1 MVGEIIIS
9 EAVKTTVSEVIDR
22 IIAPKIKQFSERI
35 GLTYEKLLIPK
46 GEHFTEYLN
55 RSYKKHS
62 IVNTLVLRNRQM
74 LLKDIYQPLTLIIN
88 RNGHQKDEYKIEGYP
103 KNLLDQYRCLL
114 ITDTA
119 GMGKSTIMKRMFLD
133 VIENGYGIPIFI
145 DLRRLSE
152 KKNIIDEIQEQINA
166 LSKKFDTQL
175 LLEFLQMGDFIFFF
189 DGFDEIATI
198 NLECVISDLKSFVSK
213 VGDCRFV
220 LTSRPESALS
230 CFGEFQQC
238 SIRPLLKKEAYE
250 LLRKYDEQGEMSRL
264 LIEKLRTGQFS
275 MIDDFLKNPLLV
287 SLLFA
292 AFDYKQTI
300 PLKKHIFYRQVYDA
314 YFDSHDLSKGD
325 GYIHEK
331 KCKLATDDFNRVL
344 RAIGFLCLKKGTI
357 EYHKDEILQI
367 IEHSKAMCQDL
378 VFDSSDLLDD
388 LLSAVPLFCHDGYYY
403 KWSHKSLQE
412 YFAAQ
417 FIYLDTKNNQDAIL
431 SALFNSDRVDNY
443 LNILDIYYD
452 IDRFGFNKNILL
464 PLLKDF
470 HQYYVSQYQTVKGI
484 TNDSVKERIS
494 ILYLHSHVVLKYKV
508 EKEPFENVK
517 ELLQL
522 ANVVHFSSITCL
534 DSNRNRPYIFTYVI
548 NGVHKWNK
556 LLALISVKRPDLFMH
571 LPMDLKRKDIN
582 LQVGKAYPIVGAH
595 DFSDSQ
601 EEYDSINKCML
612 QVHEHYLLEFLMVS
626 EEIKT
631 IERDIAN
638 HERSDSFLLGL

>member
-1 MVGEIIIS
+1 MVAELIITES
-9 EAVKTTVSEVIDR
+9 VKATVSVVVDKIV
-22 IIAPKIKQFSERI
+22 APKIKKLSQRI
-35 GLTYEKLLIPK
+35 GLTYDKLFIPK
-46 GEHFTEYLN
+46 EEHFAEYLN

-74 LLKDIYQPLTLIIN
+74 LLKSIYQPLTLIVN
-88 RNGHQKDEYKIEGYP
+88 RDGYQKDEYKIEGYP
-103 KNLLDQYRCLL
+103 KDILAQYRCLL

-133 VIENGYGIPIFI
+133 IIEKGYGIPVFI

-152 KKNIIDEIQEQINA
+152 KKSIINEIQEQINS

-175 LLEFLQMGDFIFFF
+175 LLELLQMGDFIFFF
-189 DGFDEIATI
+189 DGFDEIATV
-198 NLECVISDLKSFVSK
+198 NLECVISDIKSFVSK
-213 VGDCRFV
+213 VGDCHFV

-238 SIRPLLKKEAYE
+238 SIRPLSKKEAYE

-264 LIEKLRTGQFS
+264 LIEKLKTGQFS
-275 MIDDFLKNPLLV
+275 MINDFLKNPLLV

-331 KCKLATDDFNRVL
+331 KSKLATDDFNRVL
-344 RAIGFLCLKKGTI
+344 RAIGFLCLKKGAI
-357 EYHKDEILQI
+357 EYPKDEILQI
-367 IEHSKAMCQDL
+367 IEHSKTMCQDL
-378 VFDSSDLLDD
+378 SYDSSDLLDD
-388 LLSAVPLFCHDGYYY
+388 LLSAVPLFCHEGYYY

-443 LNILDIYYD
+443 INLLDIYYD

-470 HQYYVSQYQTVKGI
+470 QQYYESQSQTIMGI
-484 TNDSVKERIS
+484 SNESIRERIS
-494 ILYLHSHVVLKYKV
+494 ILYLHNHVILKYEVKT
-508 EKEPFENVK
+508 EPFENVK

-534 DSNRNRPYIFTYVI
+534 NSNKNRDGLFTYVI
-548 NGVHKWNK
+548 NEVHKWNK
-556 LLALISVKRPDLFMH
+556 LLALLYVKRPELFRTH
-571 LPMDLKRKDIN
+571 PIELKRKEIN
-582 LQVGKAYPIVGAH
+582 LQVGKAYPIVGVY

-601 EEYDSINKCML
+601 EEYDSINKCLL
-612 QVHEHYLLEFLMVS
+612 QIHEHYLLDFPKVS
-626 EEIKT
+626 EEINI
-631 IERDIAN
+631 IEHDIAN
-638 HERSDSFLLGL
+638 HEQSDSFLLGL